1 MPGGHHPDGLD
12 VHSGAWI
19 LIRAWGSS
27 LQEPV
32 GLQNRPRSPSVPHPH
47 FADLDRLAH
56 QLAGTAGYE
65 VVGVQIQAHRIP
77 LTLVVQ
83 LRKGDGGDVDLDD
96 CAAFS
101 GAIGDALE
109 TAELFP
115 EPYVL
120 EISSPGVDE
129 ELRDDRDFRSFRG
142 FPVEVRVRSSDGQDS
157 LRQGLLLERDDAAVH
172 LNIRGRI
179 SRIPRADVLS
189 VRLIAPQG

>member
-1 MPGGHHPDGLD
+1 M
-12 VHSGAWI
+12 
-19 LIRAWGSS
+19 
-27 LQEPV
+27 
-32 GLQNRPRSPSVPHPH
+32 PHPRL
-47 FADLDRLAH
+47 ADLDHLAH
-56 QLAGTAGYE
+56 QLAGPAGYE

-83 LRKGDGGDVDLDD
+83 LRKGDGGDVDLED

-109 TAELFP
+109 AADLFP

-129 ELRDDRDFRSFRG
+129 ELSDDRDFRSFRG
-142 FPVEVRVRSSDGQDS
+142 FPVEVRVRSTDGPES
-157 LRQGLLLERDDAAVH
+157 LRQGLLLDRDDEAVH
-172 LNIRGRI
+172 LNVRGRV
-179 SRIPRADVLS
+179 SRIPRADVLG